1 MFKNYL
7 KIALRNLTKNKTTSF
22 INIAGLAIG
31 IAFSL
36 LVYLFVHDE
45 YSFDR
50 FHEDSNRIYRV
61 WTQSFTPEWGTNN
74 IGSMPI
80 RIADDF
86 RRLYPEIDHV
96 VRISHRES
104 KIRISELVYKEKLTF
119 VDPAIFL

>member
-1 MFKNYL
+1 MLKNYL
-7 KIALRNLTKNKTTSF
+7 KIALRNLRKNKTTSF

-45 YSFDR
+45 YSYDR

-61 WTQSFTPEWGTNN
+61 WTQSFHPEYGTSN
-74 IGSMPI
+74 IGSLPI

-86 RRLYPEIDHV
+86 RRLFPEIEDV
-96 VRISHRES
+96 VRISHREG
-104 KIRISELVYKEKLTF
+104 KIRISELYVVK
-119 VDPAIFL
+119 